1 MYVESSSVTM
11 SPISNQG
18 DINDANSYSSGSGV
32 NPDCRGPSVVN
43 IINLANPD
51 LNSMAVDADCAVTWQ

>member
-11 SPISNQG
+11 SPVSSDGEIT
-18 DINDANSYSSGSGV
+18 DSGSYPSGSDV

-43 IINLANPD
+43 IINLANPA
-51 LNSMAVDADCAVTWQ
+51 LNSMALDADCAVTWE